1 MTTVRERIGIN
12 LARDAIDKPV
22 DLNGVDWHVRQQNPS
37 ASPSEVQNETLELI
51 RFLVSG
57 GYFTLASMSDDGRFK
72 PWKGS
77 LDHSM
82 DKISHVYVKHY
93 DDPQKWMYAAWMQL
107 TDKGNELARAREK
120 RNIASYRSSR
130 GG

>member
-1 MTTVRERIGIN
+1 
-12 LARDAIDKPV
+12 
-22 DLNGVDWHVRQQNPS
+22 
-37 ASPSEVQNETLELI
+37 VQNETLELI

-57 GYFTLASMSDDGRFK
+57 GYFTLGSMSDKDERFV

-93 DDPQKWMYAAWMQL
+93 DEPKKWMYAAWMQL
-107 TDKGNELARAREK
+107 TDKGDQLARAREE
-120 RNIASYRSSR
+120 RNIASYRSSL

>member
-22 DLNGVDWHVRQQNPS
+22 DLNGVDRRVRQQNPS
-37 ASPSEVQNETLELI
+37 ASPSEVQNETLEVI
-51 RFLVSG
+51 RFLVSV
-57 GYFTLASMSDDGRFK
+57 GYFTLGSVSGKDEHFV

-93 DDPQKWMYAAWMQL
+93 DEPEKWMSAAWMQL
-107 TDKGNELARAREK
+107 TDKGD
-120 RNIASYRSSR
+120 
-130 GG
+130 